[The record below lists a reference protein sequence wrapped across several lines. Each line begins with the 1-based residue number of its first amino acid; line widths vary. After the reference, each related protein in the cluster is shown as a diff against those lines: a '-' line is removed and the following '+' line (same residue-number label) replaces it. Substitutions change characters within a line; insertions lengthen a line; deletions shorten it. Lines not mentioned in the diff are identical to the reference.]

1 MPCRDEH
8 VYLLK
13 LRNTNKVNI
22 IGINYKDK
30 KSNAIE
36 FLSDLGNPY
45 YEVLVDLDGT
55 KSIELGAIGVPETY
69 LISNKIV
76 VKKYIGPLIG
86 FSLCFGVAVNMFLYL
101 SINASSILA
110 PITIGAQ
117 LSIPFGI
124 ILSSIFLNEKI
135 SYKKWIL
142 IMISFFGIV
151 ILAFDPK
158 VIEEIIGSLLICGM
172 AFFYGLSQVFSR
184 YLKELDVKFTNT
196 IMSFTGFIILIIL
209 SAIFEGNTFQTI
221 KNISLGSWFT
231 VLYAGA
237 IISLLGHLMMF
248 YLYKFYPLDM
258 VLPFYA
264 LFPVFGLILT
274 FFIFGEIPS
283 LVTVIGGII
292 VITSVFFAQK
302 MR

>member
-1 MPCRDEH
+1 MSTKH
-8 VYLLK
+8 TLLILFVVFLLGSAYPTGK
-13 LRNTNKVNI
+13 LGLNDSIPPILFGALRMAVVFICLVPFFKFYI
-22 IGINYKDK
+22 PEK
-30 KSNAIE
+30 K
-36 FLSDLGNPY
+36 F
-45 YEVLVDLDGT
+45 
-55 KSIELGAIGVPETY
+55 
-69 LISNKIV
+69 IV
-76 VKKYIGPLIG
+76 PLIG
-86 FSLCFGVAVNMFLYL
+86 FSICFGVAVNMFLYL

-135 SYKKWIL
+135 SFKKWLL
-142 IMISFFGIV
+142 IMTSFFGIV

-158 VIEEIIGSLLICGM
+158 VVDEIIGSLLICGM

-184 YLKELDVKFTNT
+184 YLKDLDIKYTNT
-196 IMSFTGFIILIIL
+196 IMSFTGFLILIIL
-209 SAIFEGNTFQTI
+209 SSVFEGNAIQTI
-221 KNISLGSWFT
+221 TNISLESWFT

-283 LVTVIGGII
+283 FITIIGGII

-302 MR
+302 IR